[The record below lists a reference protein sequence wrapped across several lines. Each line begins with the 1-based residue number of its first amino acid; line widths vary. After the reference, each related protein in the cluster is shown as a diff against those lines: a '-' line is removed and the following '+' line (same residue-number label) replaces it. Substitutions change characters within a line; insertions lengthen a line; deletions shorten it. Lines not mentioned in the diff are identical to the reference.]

1 MSKITDF
8 VITNFEMLAKIYGI
22 VAIIVCVAVI
32 LFMIW
37 VVKAEDEER
46 KLYGDDYY
54 LPEMEELPSTAETV
68 IFTLML
74 AVGCG
79 IAWIVI
85 PLLIIGVMLQEKISK
100 NFPELM
106 GKIFEETEEE
116 NK

>member
-8 VITNFEMLAKIYGI
+8 IITNFEIFAKAYGI
-22 VAIIVCVAVI
+22 IAIIVGAAVM

-46 KLYGDDYY
+46 ELYGDDYY

-68 IFTLML
+68 VFIALL
-74 AVGCG
+74 SAGCG
-79 IAWIVI
+79 IMWIVI

-106 GKIFEETEEE
+106 GKMFEETEEE

>member
-1 MSKITDF
+1 MRCSQKNIRNSYNYCLRCGYSVYD
-8 VITNFEMLAKIYGI
+8 LGS
-22 VAIIVCVAVI
+22 
-32 LFMIW
+32 
-37 VVKAEDEER
+37 KAEDEER